1 MMFLFRFFLF
11 LVVWFA
17 SGLYVSL
24 KLYPLSSIAF
34 WQGVMAASKTSLLD
48 EILVNLLLILSGMF
62 FSNAGGWLLWLC
74 TYNNLLFGFMYG
86 L

>member
-1 MMFLFRFFLF
+1 
-11 LVVWFA
+11 
-17 SGLYVSL
+17 
-24 KLYPLSSIAF
+24 
-34 WQGVMAASKTSLLD
+34 MAASKTSLLD